1 MSWSKIQLNPQ
12 IAHLLAIKPEF
23 VQDKIGSI
31 VNTDPVQPEA
41 LYNIAAV
48 ERDTGLSKDILRV
61 WERRY
66 GFPKPAR
73 DHNDERLYT
82 LPQMEKL
89 RLLRLLIDSGHRPG
103 KIVNQDASEL
113 SRLISGQSAGNAP
126 PADIAG
132 IIDLLVAHDID
143 GFRNALLQALMKQG
157 LLRFVTDTVTALNH
171 WIGEA
176 WLAGR
181 IAVFDEHLYSEHVQ
195 NILRNA
201 ILAQPGRGSGPR
213 VLLTSLP
220 GEKHRI
226 GLLMVEAVLVAEG
239 ASCVAL
245 GTETPII
252 DIKNAVPAYKVD
264 VVALSFSSAMTQ
276 AAALAGLEELRGLL
290 PAGTEVWGGGA
301 ALSRARKIPHGVLLL
316 RSFDDMRYALERWR
330 GEHPR
335 RRD

>member
-1 MSWSKIQLNPQ
+1 M
-12 IAHLLAIKPEF
+12 
-23 VQDKIGSI
+23 I
-31 VNTDPVQPEA
+31 VNTDSAQREA

-66 GFPKPAR
+66 GFPKPER

-103 KIVNQDASEL
+103 KIVNQDAAKL
-113 SRLISGQSAGNAP
+113 SQLISEQSSEKEAP
-126 PADIAG
+126 AEIAG
-132 IIDLLVAHDID
+132 ILDLLVRQDID

-157 LLRFVTDTVTALNH
+157 LLRFVTETLAGLNH

-201 ILAQPGRGSGPR
+201 IVAQPGRGNGPR

-226 GLLMVEAVLVAEG
+226 GLLMVEAVLAAEG
-239 ASCVAL
+239 ANCVAL

-252 DIKNAVPAYKVD
+252 DIKNAVPAYQVD

-276 AAALAGLEELRGLL
+276 SAALAGLEELRGLL
-290 PAGTEVWGGGA
+290 PQTTEVWGGGA
-301 ALSRARKIPHGVLLL
+301 ALSRARKIPEGVLLL

-330 GEHPR
+330 VENPQQ
-335 RRD
+335 